1 MAAPKGI
8 LALNLGTQTISL
20 AEFQRNADGGLTLS
34 RLKQGEILGDP
45 SADPTRA
52 AQTKLQVEQIV
63 GELGVKGRSV
73 NYAIASH
80 VIFTRPVTLPSVGDA
95 TQVEQIVAFEA
106 QQNVPYPIDEVVWD
120 WQLLDA
126 GDGGQVEV
134 ILAAIKSDLLD
145 EINTSAQAGGLKPA
159 VVEIAPMALY
169 NALRYNYPDAEGCTI
184 LLDIG
189 SRTTNLLFCEPGKIF
204 PRRLNIGGSSITT
217 AIAKDFGISFSE
229 AETRKV
235 NDGFVSLGG
244 TYAEPDDAEIAR
256 ISKITRNQMTRLHQE
271 IARSITFYR
280 SEHGG
285 SQPVRVLIAGGT
297 ASLPYIREFF
307 QEKFP
312 GMEVDYFNPLRNVTV
327 ADTANT
333 DEVARATH
341 TLGELVGLALRALGN
356 CPMELNLRPASVV
369 KEGKRAA
376 QRPYLIAAG
385 VCILAALG
393 AWWQYYERAVL
404 VTTKLT
410 KILHTGRATLKD
422 YEQVYGRVA
431 AMKDAIPVGEHPI
444 SVFGGSNGP
453 FISELEDLDIKI
465 KAARS
470 EVDSLAKSVRPLAQ
484 VAQEREYWVNLL
496 ADLNSKVPKD
506 FIWITSLDLASNAG
520 KKEEPEAPAKP
531 GQNRTKPAKPPSVIL
546 MAKGLYLSR
555 DAGNNAGPAVV
566 DEFIANLKTSK
577 LVEPIEDARAG
588 YIRQN
593 DDTVDVWAFRF
604 VLPLKLTNP
613 ISFQ

>member
-95 TQVEQIVAFEA
+95 TQVEQLVAFEA

-217 AIAKDFGISFSE
+217 AIAKDFSISFPE
-229 AETRKV
+229 AEVRKV
-235 NDGFVSLGG
+235 QDGFVSLGG

-256 ISKITRNQMTRLHQE
+256 VSKITRNQMTRLHQE

-312 GMEVDYFNPLRNVTV
+312 SMEVDYFNPLRNVTV

-333 DEVARATH
+333 DEVAHATH

-369 KEGKRAA
+369 KAGKRAA

-385 VCILAALG
+385 VCILSALG
-393 AWWQYYERAVL
+393 AWWQYYKNAASRTDE
-404 VTTKLT
+404 VTKKLNQ
-410 KILHTGRATLKD
+410 KATPLAALDKD
-422 YEQVYGRVA
+422 
-431 AMKDAIPVGEHPI
+431 
-444 SVFGGSNGP
+444 
-453 FISELEDLDIKI
+453 I
-465 KAARS
+465 KAAQS
-470 EVDSLAKSVRPLAQ
+470 EVDALIKSVQPLAQ

-531 GQNRTKPAKPPSVIL
+531 GQNRTKPAKTPSVIL

>member
-385 VCILAALG
+385 ACILSALG
-393 AWWQYYERAVL
+393 AWWQYYENAASRTDE
-404 VTTKLT
+404 VTEKL
-410 KILHTGRATLKD
+410 KQK
-422 YEQVYGRVA
+422 A
-431 AMKDAIPVGEHPI
+431 APLAA
-444 SVFGGSNGP
+444 
-453 FISELEDLDIKI
+453 LDRDI
-465 KAARS
+465 KAAQG
-470 EVDSLAKSVRPLAQ
+470 EVDALIKSVQPLAQ

-531 GQNRTKPAKPPSVIL
+531 GQNRTKPAKTPSVIL

>member
-20 AEFQRNADGGLTLS
+20 AEFQRNEDGGLTLS

-45 SADPTRA
+45 SADATRA

-95 TQVEQIVAFEA
+95 TQVEQLVAFEA

-256 ISKITRNQMTRLHQE
+256 VSKITRNQMTRLHQE

-312 GMEVDYFNPLRNVTV
+312 SMEVDYFNPLRNVTV

-333 DEVARATH
+333 DEVAHATH

-369 KEGKRAA
+369 KAGKRAA

-385 VCILAALG
+385 VCILSALG
-393 AWWQYYERAVL
+393 AWWQYYENAASRTDE
-404 VTTKLT
+404 VTKKLNQ
-410 KILHTGRATLKD
+410 KATPLAALDKD
-422 YEQVYGRVA
+422 
-431 AMKDAIPVGEHPI
+431 
-444 SVFGGSNGP
+444 
-453 FISELEDLDIKI
+453 I
-465 KAARS
+465 KAAQS
-470 EVDSLAKSVRPLAQ
+470 EVDALIKSVQPLAQ

>member
-1 MAAPKGI
+1 MAATKGI

-20 AEFQRNADGGLTLS
+20 AEFQRNSDGGLILS
-34 RLKQGEILGDP
+34 RLKQVEILGDP
-45 SADPTRA
+45 SVDASRA
-52 AQTKLQVEQIV
+52 SQTKLQTEQLV
-63 GELGVKGRSV
+63 AELGLKGRSV

-95 TQVEQIVAFEA
+95 SQVEQIVGFEA

-145 EINTSAQAGGLKPA
+145 EINDSAMAGGLKPA
-159 VVEIAPMALY
+159 IVDIAPMALY

-217 AIAKDFGISFSE
+217 AIAKDFSCSFSE
-229 AETRKV
+229 AENRKV
-235 NDGFVSLGG
+235 KDGFVSLGG

-312 GMEVDYFNPLRNVTV
+312 GMEVDYFNPLRNVAV
-327 ADTANT
+327 ADAANT
-333 DEVARATH
+333 DEISHATH
-341 TLGELVGLALRALGN
+341 TLGELVGLALRGLGS

-369 KEGKRAA
+369 KAAKRAA
-376 QRPYLIAAG
+376 QRPYLITAG
-385 VCILAALG
+385 VCALAAIG
-393 AWWQYYERAVL
+393 AWWQYYEHATTATGE
-404 VTTKLT
+404 VTQSLGEK
-410 KILHTGRATLKD
+410 AAPLK
-422 YEQVYGRVA
+422 
-431 AMKDAIPVGEHPI
+431 
-444 SVFGGSNGP
+444 S
-453 FISELEDLDIKI
+453 LEDRM
-465 KAARS
+465 KAARI
-470 EVDSLAKSVRPLAQ
+470 EVDKLGESALPLEKIAH
-484 VAQEREYWVNLL
+484 EREYWVNVL
-496 ADLNSKVPKD
+496 ADLNQRIPKEY
-506 FIWITSLDLASNAG
+506 IWVTSLEHVAPDPL
-520 KKEEPEAPAKP
+520 KKEAEEPQNPRNAQPNRSNPRKGADRGGPA
-531 GQNRTKPAKPPSVIL
+531 TIL
-546 MAKGLYLSR
+546 TIKGLYLSR

-566 DEFIANLKTSK
+566 DEFIAKLKESP
-577 LVEPIEDARAG
+577 LVEPIEDASAG
-588 YIRQN
+588 YVRAS
-593 DDTVDVWAFRF
+593 DDTADWAFKF
-604 VLPLKLTNP
+604 VLPLKLKNP
-613 ISFQ
+613 INLQ

>member
-1 MAAPKGI
+1 MASSKGI

-20 AEFQRNADGGLTLS
+20 AEFQRNAEGGLILT
-34 RLKQGEILGDP
+34 RLKQIEILGDP

-52 AQTKLQVEQIV
+52 AQTKLQVEQLV
-63 GELGVKGRSV
+63 SELGLKGRSV

-126 GDGGQVEV
+126 GDGGHVEV

-145 EINTSAQAGGLKPA
+145 EINESAQAGGLKPA
-159 VVEIAPMALY
+159 IVDIAPMALY
-169 NALRYNYPDAEGCTI
+169 NALRYNYPDVEGCSI

-217 AIAKDFGISFSE
+217 AIAKDFGCNFSE
-229 AETRKV
+229 AEVRKV
-235 NDGFVSLGG
+235 RDGFVSLGG

-312 GMEVDYFNPLRNVTV
+312 GMEVDYFNPLRNVAV
-327 ADTANT
+327 SDSANT
-333 DEVARATH
+333 DDLAHGTH
-341 TLGELVGLALRALGN
+341 TLGELVGLALRGLGS
-356 CPMELNLRPASVV
+356 CPMELNLRPASVA
-369 KEGKRAA
+369 KTEKRAA

-385 VCILAALG
+385 VCALAALG
-393 AWWQYYERAVL
+393 AWWQYYERAAV
-404 VTTKLT
+404 VTGEVTQ
-410 KILHTGRATLKD
+410 TLNEK
-422 YEQVYGRVA
+422 A
-431 AMKDAIPVGEHPI
+431 APLKT
-444 SVFGGSNGP
+444 
-453 FISELEDLDIKI
+453 LEGQM
-465 KAARS
+465 KAARA
-470 EVDSLAKSVRPLAQ
+470 EVDKLGESALPL
-484 VAQEREYWVNLL
+484 VKIAQEREYWVNVL
-496 ADLNSKVPKD
+496 ADINQRIPKD
-506 FIWITSLDLASNAG
+506 YIWVTSLELAAA
-520 KKEEPEAPAKP
+520 EAPKKDAEAPETPGKTPGKGKP
-531 GQNRTKPAKPPSVIL
+531 KKGGESGASGPVL
-546 MAKGLYLSR
+546 MIKGLYLSTG
-555 DAGNNAGPAVV
+555 AGNNTGPAVV
-566 DEFIANLKTSK
+566 DEFIAKLKQSEMVK
-577 LVEPIEDARAG
+577 PIEDANRG
-588 YIRQN
+588 YKRYS
-593 DDTVDVWAFRF
+593 DDTPEWAFKF
-604 VLPLKLTNP
+604 ELPLELKNP
-613 ISFQ
+613 INLL

>member
-217 AIAKDFGISFSE
+217 AIAKDFGCSFSE

-385 VCILAALG
+385 ACILSALG
-393 AWWQYYERAVL
+393 AWWQYYENAASRTDE
-404 VTTKLT
+404 VTEKL
-410 KILHTGRATLKD
+410 KQK
-422 YEQVYGRVA
+422 A
-431 AMKDAIPVGEHPI
+431 APLAA
-444 SVFGGSNGP
+444 
-453 FISELEDLDIKI
+453 LDRDI
-465 KAARS
+465 KAAQG
-470 EVDSLAKSVRPLAQ
+470 EVDALIKSVQPLAQ

-531 GQNRTKPAKPPSVIL
+531 GQNRTKPAKTPSVIL

>member
-20 AEFQRNADGGLTLS
+20 AEFQRNSDGGLILTL
-34 RLKQGEILGDP
+34 LKQIEILGDP
-45 SADPTRA
+45 SADPTRS
-52 AQTKLQVEQIV
+52 AQTKLQVEQLV
-63 GELGVKGRSV
+63 SELGFKGRSV

-80 VIFTRPVTLPSVGDA
+80 VIFTRPVTLPSVDDA

-145 EINTSAQAGGLKPA
+145 EINASAQAGGLKPA
-159 VVEIAPMALY
+159 VVDIAPMALY
-169 NALRYNYPDAEGCTI
+169 NALRYNYPDAEGCSI

-217 AIAKDFGISFSE
+217 AIAKDFGCSFSE

-235 NDGFVSLGG
+235 RDGFVSLGG

-285 SQPVRVLIAGGT
+285 SQPARVLIAGGT

-312 GMEVDYFNPLRNVTV
+312 GMEVDYFNPLRNVAV
-327 ADTANT
+327 SDSANT
-333 DEVARATH
+333 DDLAHATH
-341 TLGELVGLALRALGN
+341 TLGELVGLALRGLGS
-356 CPMELNLRPASVV
+356 CPMELNLRPVSVA
-369 KEGKRAA
+369 KAEKRAA

-385 VCILAALG
+385 ACVLTAIG
-393 AWWQYYERAVL
+393 AWWQYYEHAAV
-404 VTTKLT
+404 
-410 KILHTGRATLKD
+410 
-422 YEQVYGRVA
+422 VA
-431 AMKDAIPVGEHPI
+431 AEEAQK
-444 SVFGGSNGP
+444 
-453 FISELEDLDIKI
+453 LDQAAAPLASLDSKM
-465 KAARS
+465 KAARG
-470 EVDSLAKSVRPLAQ
+470 EVDKLAESALPFAR
-484 VAQEREYWVNLL
+484 VAHEREYWVSLLSDINLRI
-496 ADLNSKVPKD
+496 PKD
-506 FIWITSLDLASNAG
+506 YIWVTSLELAGAEGPKKEAEAPEPPAKTTSGKPSSGKG
-520 KKEEPEAPAKP
+520 KK
-531 GQNRTKPAKPPSVIL
+531 GDDGGGSSVVL
-546 MAKGLYLSR
+546 MMKGLYLSTG
-555 DAGNNAGPAVV
+555 AGNNAGPAVV
-566 DEFIANLKTSK
+566 DEFIAKLKESE
-577 LVEPIEDARAG
+577 LVSPIEDASKGYVRA
-588 YIRQN
+588 N
-593 DDTVDVWAFRF
+593 DDTPEWAFKF
-604 VLPLKLTNP
+604 VLPLKLKKP
-613 ISFQ
+613 INLQ

>member
-20 AEFQRNADGGLTLS
+20 AEFERNEDGGLTLS

-95 TQVEQIVAFEA
+95 TQVEQLVAFEA

-217 AIAKDFGISFSE
+217 AIAKDFGISFPE

-235 NDGFVSLGG
+235 QDGFVSLGG
-244 TYAEPDDAEIAR
+244 TYAEPDDAGIAR

-312 GMEVDYFNPLRNVTV
+312 SMEVDYFNPLRNVTV
-327 ADTANT
+327 SETANT
-333 DEVARATH
+333 DDLARATH

-369 KEGKRAA
+369 KAGKRAA

-385 VCILAALG
+385 VCILSALG
-393 AWWQYYERAVL
+393 AWWQYYENAASRTDEVTEKLKQKAAPL
-404 VTTKLT
+404 VALD
-410 KILHTGRATLKD
+410 KD
-422 YEQVYGRVA
+422 
-431 AMKDAIPVGEHPI
+431 
-444 SVFGGSNGP
+444 
-453 FISELEDLDIKI
+453 I
-465 KAARS
+465 KAAQS
-470 EVDSLAKSVRPLAQ
+470 EVDALIKSVQPLAQ
-484 VAQEREYWVNLL
+484 VAQEREYWVNVL
-496 ADLNSKVPKD
+496 AELNSKIPKD
-506 FIWITSLDLASNAG
+506 FIWITGLELASNAG

-531 GQNRTKPAKPPSVIL
+531 GQNKPKTPKAPAVIL
-546 MAKGLYLSR
+546 MAKGLYLSTS
-555 DAGNNAGPAVV
+555 AGNNAGPAVV

>member
-217 AIAKDFGISFSE
+217 AIAKDFGCSFSE

-312 GMEVDYFNPLRNVTV
+312 VMEVDYFNPLRNVTV

-385 VCILAALG
+385 ACILSALG
-393 AWWQYYERAVL
+393 AWWQYYENAASRTDE
-404 VTTKLT
+404 VTEKL
-410 KILHTGRATLKD
+410 KQK
-422 YEQVYGRVA
+422 A
-431 AMKDAIPVGEHPI
+431 APLAA
-444 SVFGGSNGP
+444 
-453 FISELEDLDIKI
+453 LDRDI
-465 KAARS
+465 KAAQG
-470 EVDSLAKSVRPLAQ
+470 EVDALIKSVQPLAQ
-484 VAQEREYWVNLL
+484 VAQEREYWVHLL

-531 GQNRTKPAKPPSVIL
+531 GQNRTKLAKTPSVIL

>member
-52 AQTKLQVEQIV
+52 AQTKLQVEQLV
-63 GELGVKGRSV
+63 GELGVKGRGV

-235 NDGFVSLGG
+235 QDGFVSLGG

-312 GMEVDYFNPLRNVTV
+312 GMEVDYFNPLCNVTV

-385 VCILAALG
+385 ACILSALG
-393 AWWQYYERAVL
+393 AWWQYYENAASRTDE
-404 VTTKLT
+404 VTEKL
-410 KILHTGRATLKD
+410 KQK
-422 YEQVYGRVA
+422 A
-431 AMKDAIPVGEHPI
+431 APLAA
-444 SVFGGSNGP
+444 
-453 FISELEDLDIKI
+453 LDRDI
-465 KAARS
+465 KAAQG
-470 EVDSLAKSVRPLAQ
+470 EVDALIKSVQPLAQ

>member
-20 AEFQRNADGGLTLS
+20 AEFQRNSDGGLILT
-34 RLKQGEILGDP
+34 RLKQIEILGDP
-45 SADPTRA
+45 SADPTRSL
-52 AQTKLQVEQIV
+52 QTKLQVEQLV
-63 GELGVKGRSV
+63 SELGFKGRSV

-95 TQVEQIVAFEA
+95 SQVEQIVVFEA

-126 GDGGQVEV
+126 GDGSQVEV

-145 EINTSAQAGGLKPA
+145 EINASAQAGGLKPA
-159 VVEIAPMALY
+159 IVDIAPMALY
-169 NALRYNYPDAEGCTI
+169 NALRYNYPDAEGCSI

-217 AIAKDFGISFSE
+217 AIAKDFGCSFAE
-229 AETRKV
+229 AEARKV
-235 NDGFVSLGG
+235 KDGFVSLGG

-312 GMEVDYFNPLRNVTV
+312 GMEVDYFNPLRNVAV
-327 ADTANT
+327 SDSANT
-333 DEVARATH
+333 DDLAHATH
-341 TLGELVGLALRALGN
+341 TLGELVGLALRGLGS
-356 CPMELNLRPASVV
+356 CPMELNLRPVSVA
-369 KEGKRAA
+369 KTEKRAA

-385 VCILAALG
+385 IAVLAAIG
-393 AWWQYYERAVL
+393 AWWQYYERAAVATTE
-404 VTTKLT
+404 VTQ
-410 KILHTGRATLKD
+410 TLDQK
-422 YEQVYGRVA
+422 A
-431 AMKDAIPVGEHPI
+431 APLKT
-444 SVFGGSNGP
+444 
-453 FISELEDLDIKI
+453 LEDRMKV
-465 KAARS
+465 ARG
-470 EVDSLAKSVRPLAQ
+470 EVDKLGESALPLEK
-484 VAQEREYWVNLL
+484 VTQEREYWVTLL
-496 ADLNSKVPKD
+496 ADINQRLPKD
-506 FIWITSLDLASNAG
+506 YIWVTNLDIDPPEALKKEADAPDAAG
-520 KKEEPEAPAKP
+520 KTPQGKVKSKKGEGGGP
-531 GQNRTKPAKPPSVIL
+531 TTIL
-546 MAKGLYLSR
+546 RVKGLYLSR
-555 DAGNNAGPAVV
+555 DAGNNSGPAVV
-566 DEFIANLKTSK
+566 DEFIKNLKESK
-577 LVEPIEDARAG
+577 LVKPIEEGAG
-588 YIRQN
+588 FVREN
-593 DDTVDVWAFRF
+593 DDNPSVWAYKF
-604 VLPLKLTNP
+604 VLPLKLQNP
-613 ISFQ
+613 INLQ

>member
-20 AEFQRNADGGLTLS
+20 AEFQRNAEGGLILT
-34 RLKQGEILGDP
+34 RLKQIEILGDP
-45 SADPTRA
+45 SADPTRS
-52 AQTKLQVEQIV
+52 AQTRLQVEQLV
-63 GELGVKGRSV
+63 TELGFKGRSV

-95 TQVEQIVAFEA
+95 TQVEQIVGFEA

-145 EINTSAQAGGLKPA
+145 EINASAQAGGLKPA
-159 VVEIAPMALY
+159 VVDIAPMALY
-169 NALRYNYPDAEGCTI
+169 NALRYNYPDVEGCSI
-184 LLDIG
+184 LVDIG

-217 AIAKDFGISFSE
+217 AIAKDFGCSFSE
-229 AETRKV
+229 AEVRKV
-235 NDGFVSLGG
+235 KDGFVSLGG

-312 GMEVDYFNPLRNVTV
+312 GMEVDYFNPLRNVAV
-327 ADTANT
+327 SDSANT
-333 DEVARATH
+333 DDLAHATH
-341 TLGELVGLALRALGN
+341 TLGELVGLALRGLGS
-356 CPMELNLRPASVV
+356 CPMELNLRPVSVANA
-369 KEGKRAA
+369 EKRAA

-385 VCILAALG
+385 VCVLAALG
-393 AWWQYYERAVL
+393 AWWQYYEHAAVL
-404 VTTKLT
+404 AAEKTDKLNQ
-410 KILHTGRATLKD
+410 D
-422 YEQVYGRVA
+422 A
-431 AMKDAIPVGEHPI
+431 APLLALEKKMKDARAEVDKLAESAHPLETI
-444 SVFGGSNGP
+444 AHERAYWVSL
-453 FISELEDLDIKI
+453 LEDLNKRI
-465 KAARS
+465 
-470 EVDSLAKSVRPLAQ
+470 
-484 VAQEREYWVNLL
+484 
-496 ADLNSKVPKD
+496 PKD
-506 FIWITSLDLASNAG
+506 YIWITNLELQTPDAV
-520 KKEEPEAPAKP
+520 KKEADAAEPAPKPTSAKV
-531 GQNRTKPAKPPSVIL
+531 KPKKGGDGGGPSVKL
-546 MAKGLYLSR
+546 MAKGLFLGVG
-555 DAGNNAGPAVV
+555 AGNNAGAAVV
-566 DEFIANLKTSK
+566 DEFVTNLKDSK
-577 LVEPIEDARAG
+577 LMIPSDDA
-588 YIRQN
+588 N
-593 DDTVDVWAFRF
+593 DGFVRPNADTNEWAFKF
-604 VLPLKLTNP
+604 VIPLKLKNP
-613 ISFQ
+613 INLQ

>member
-20 AEFQRNADGGLTLS
+20 AEFQRNAEGGLILT
-34 RLKQGEILGDP
+34 RLKQIEILGDP

-52 AQTKLQVEQIV
+52 AQTKLQVEQLV
-63 GELGVKGRSV
+63 SELGLKGRSV

-126 GDGGQVEV
+126 GDGGHVEV

-145 EINTSAQAGGLKPA
+145 EINESAQAGGLKPA
-159 VVEIAPMALY
+159 IVDIAPMALY
-169 NALRYNYPDAEGCTI
+169 NALRYNYPDVEGCSI

-217 AIAKDFGISFSE
+217 AIAKDFNCNFSE
-229 AETRKV
+229 AESRKV
-235 NDGFVSLGG
+235 KDGFVSLGG

-312 GMEVDYFNPLRNVTV
+312 GMEVDYFNPLRNVAV
-327 ADTANT
+327 SESANT
-333 DEVARATH
+333 DDLSHATH
-341 TLGELVGLALRALGN
+341 TLGELVGLALRGLGS
-356 CPMELNLRPASVV
+356 CPMELNLRPASVA
-369 KEGKRAA
+369 KTEKRAA

-385 VCILAALG
+385 VCALAALG
-393 AWWQYYERAVL
+393 AWWQYYERATV
-404 VTTKLT
+404 VTGEATQKLSE
-410 KILHTGRATLKD
+410 KAAPLKTLD
-422 YEQVYGRVA
+422 SQ
-431 AMKDAIPVGEHPI
+431 M
-444 SVFGGSNGP
+444 
-453 FISELEDLDIKI
+453 
-465 KAARS
+465 KAARA
-470 EVDSLAKSVRPLAQ
+470 EVDQLGESALPLAKI
-484 VAQEREYWVNLL
+484 AQEREYWVNVL
-496 ADLNSKVPKD
+496 ADINQRIPKD
-506 FIWITSLDLASNAG
+506 YIWVTNLELAPAEVL
-520 KKEEPEAPAKP
+520 KKDAEAPEIPVKTPGKGKP
-531 GQNRTKPAKPPSVIL
+531 KKGGESGGSGPVL
-546 MAKGLYLSR
+546 MIKGLYLSTS
-555 DAGNNAGPAVV
+555 AGNNAGPAVV
-566 DEFIANLKTSK
+566 DEFIAKLKESE
-577 LVEPIEDARAG
+577 LVKPIENANAG
-588 YIRQN
+588 YVRAS
-593 DDTVDVWAFRF
+593 DDTPEWAFKF
-604 VLPLKLTNP
+604 VLPLELKNP
-613 ISFQ
+613 INLQ

>member
-52 AQTKLQVEQIV
+52 AQTKLQIEQIV

-385 VCILAALG
+385 ACILSALG
-393 AWWQYYERAVL
+393 AWWQYYENAASRTDE
-404 VTTKLT
+404 VTEKL
-410 KILHTGRATLKD
+410 KQK
-422 YEQVYGRVA
+422 A
-431 AMKDAIPVGEHPI
+431 APLAA
-444 SVFGGSNGP
+444 
-453 FISELEDLDIKI
+453 LDRDI
-465 KAARS
+465 KAAQG
-470 EVDSLAKSVRPLAQ
+470 EVDALIKSVQPLAQ

-531 GQNRTKPAKPPSVIL
+531 GQNRTKPAKTPSVIL

>member
-20 AEFQRNADGGLTLS
+20 AEFERNEDGGLTLS

-333 DEVARATH
+333 DEVAHATH

-385 VCILAALG
+385 ACILSALG
-393 AWWQYYERAVL
+393 AWWQYYENAASRTDE
-404 VTTKLT
+404 VTEKL
-410 KILHTGRATLKD
+410 KQK
-422 YEQVYGRVA
+422 A
-431 AMKDAIPVGEHPI
+431 APLAA
-444 SVFGGSNGP
+444 
-453 FISELEDLDIKI
+453 LDRDI
-465 KAARS
+465 KAAQG
-470 EVDSLAKSVRPLAQ
+470 EVDALIKSVQPLAQ

>member
-20 AEFQRNADGGLTLS
+20 AEFERNEDGGLTLS

-312 GMEVDYFNPLRNVTV
+312 GMDVDYFNPLRNVTV

-333 DEVARATH
+333 DEVAHATH

-369 KEGKRAA
+369 KAGKRAA

-385 VCILAALG
+385 VCILSALG
-393 AWWQYYERAVL
+393 AWWQYYKNAASRTDE
-404 VTTKLT
+404 VTKKLNQ
-410 KILHTGRATLKD
+410 KATPLAALDKD
-422 YEQVYGRVA
+422 
-431 AMKDAIPVGEHPI
+431 
-444 SVFGGSNGP
+444 
-453 FISELEDLDIKI
+453 I
-465 KAARS
+465 KAAQS
-470 EVDSLAKSVRPLAQ
+470 EVDALIKSVQPLAQ

-520 KKEEPEAPAKP
+520 KKEEPGTPARP
-531 GQNRTKPAKPPSVIL
+531 GQTGTNTAKTPSVIL

>member
-20 AEFQRNADGGLTLS
+20 AEFQRNSDGGLILT
-34 RLKQGEILGDP
+34 RLKQIEILGDP
-45 SADPTRA
+45 SADPTRSL
-52 AQTKLQVEQIV
+52 QTKLQVEQLV
-63 GELGVKGRSV
+63 SELGLKGRSV

-95 TQVEQIVAFEA
+95 TQVEQIVIFEA

-126 GDGGQVEV
+126 GDGSQVEV

-145 EINTSAQAGGLKPA
+145 EINASAQAGGLKPA
-159 VVEIAPMALY
+159 IVDIAPMALY
-169 NALRYNYPDAEGCTI
+169 NALRYNYPDAEGCSI

-217 AIAKDFGISFSE
+217 AIAKDFGCNFAE
-229 AETRKV
+229 AEARKV
-235 NDGFVSLGG
+235 KDGFVSLGG

-312 GMEVDYFNPLRNVTV
+312 GMEVDYFNPLRNVAV
-327 ADTANT
+327 SDSANT
-333 DEVARATH
+333 DNLAHATH
-341 TLGELVGLALRALGN
+341 TLGELVGLALRGLGS
-356 CPMELNLRPASVV
+356 CPMELNLRPVSVA
-369 KEGKRAA
+369 KAEKRAA

-385 VCILAALG
+385 ICALAAIG
-393 AWWQYYERAVL
+393 AWWQYYERAAVA
-404 VTTKLT
+404 TTEMT
-410 KILHTGRATLKD
+410 QTLDQK
-422 YEQVYGRVA
+422 A
-431 AMKDAIPVGEHPI
+431 APLKT
-444 SVFGGSNGP
+444 
-453 FISELEDLDIKI
+453 LEDRM
-465 KAARS
+465 KAARN
-470 EVDSLAKSVRPLAQ
+470 EVDKLGESALPLEK
-484 VAQEREYWVNLL
+484 VTQEREYWVTLL
-496 ADLNSKVPKD
+496 ADINQRLPKD
-506 FIWITSLDLASNAG
+506 FIWVTNLDIDPPEALKKEADAPDPAG
-520 KKEEPEAPAKP
+520 KTPQGKGKSKKGEGGGP
-531 GQNRTKPAKPPSVIL
+531 TTIL
-546 MAKGLYLSR
+546 RVKGLYLSR
-555 DAGNNAGPAVV
+555 DAGNNSGPAVV
-566 DEFIANLKTSK
+566 DEFIKNLKESA
-577 LVEPIEDARAG
+577 LVKPIEEGAG
-588 YIRQN
+588 FVREN
-593 DDTVDVWAFRF
+593 DDNPSVWAYKF
-604 VLPLKLTNP
+604 VLPLKLQNP
-613 ISFQ
+613 INLQ

>member
-20 AEFQRNADGGLTLS
+20 AEFERNEDGGLTLS

-312 GMEVDYFNPLRNVTV
+312 GMDVDYFNPLRNVTV

-333 DEVARATH
+333 DEVAHATH

-369 KEGKRAA
+369 KAGKRAA

-385 VCILAALG
+385 VCILSALG
-393 AWWQYYERAVL
+393 AWWQYYKNAASRTDE
-404 VTTKLT
+404 VTKKLNQ
-410 KILHTGRATLKD
+410 KATPLAALDKD
-422 YEQVYGRVA
+422 
-431 AMKDAIPVGEHPI
+431 
-444 SVFGGSNGP
+444 
-453 FISELEDLDIKI
+453 I
-465 KAARS
+465 KAAQS
-470 EVDSLAKSVRPLAQ
+470 EVDALIKSVQPLAQ

-531 GQNRTKPAKPPSVIL
+531 GQNRTKPAKTPSVIL

-555 DAGNNAGPAVV
+555 DAGNNAGPSVV

>member
-217 AIAKDFGISFSE
+217 AIAKDFGCSFSE

-385 VCILAALG
+385 ACILSALG
-393 AWWQYYERAVL
+393 AWWQYYENAASRTDD
-404 VTTKLT
+404 VTQN
-410 KILHTGRATLKD
+410 LK
-422 YEQVYGRVA
+422 QKA
-431 AMKDAIPVGEHPI
+431 APLAALDKD
-444 SVFGGSNGP
+444 
-453 FISELEDLDIKI
+453 I
-465 KAARS
+465 KAAQG
-470 EVDSLAKSVRPLAQ
+470 EVEALIKSVQPLAQ

-531 GQNRTKPAKPPSVIL
+531 GQNRTKPAKTPSVIL

>member
-20 AEFQRNADGGLTLS
+20 AEFQRNEDGGLTLS
-34 RLKQGEILGDP
+34 RLKQGDILGDP
-45 SADPTRA
+45 SADATRA

-95 TQVEQIVAFEA
+95 TQVEQLVAFEA

-217 AIAKDFGISFSE
+217 AIAKDFGISFPE
-229 AETRKV
+229 AEVRKV
-235 NDGFVSLGG
+235 QDGFVSLGG

-285 SQPVRVLIAGGT
+285 SQPARVLIAGGT

-369 KEGKRAA
+369 KADKRAA

-385 VCILAALG
+385 ACILSALG
-393 AWWQYYERAVL
+393 AWWQYYENAASRTDE
-404 VTTKLT
+404 VTEKL
-410 KILHTGRATLKD
+410 KQK
-422 YEQVYGRVA
+422 A
-431 AMKDAIPVGEHPI
+431 APLAA
-444 SVFGGSNGP
+444 
-453 FISELEDLDIKI
+453 LDRDI
-465 KAARS
+465 KAAQG
-470 EVDSLAKSVRPLAQ
+470 EVDALIKSVRPLAQ

-506 FIWITSLDLASNAG
+506 FIWITSLDLAS

-531 GQNRTKPAKPPSVIL
+531 GQTGTKTAKTPSVIL

-566 DEFIANLKTSK
+566 NEFIANLKTSK

>member
-312 GMEVDYFNPLRNVTV
+312 GMQVDYFNPLRNVTV

-369 KEGKRAA
+369 KEGKRAT

-385 VCILAALG
+385 ACILSALG
-393 AWWQYYERAVL
+393 AWWQYYENAASRTDE
-404 VTTKLT
+404 VTEKL
-410 KILHTGRATLKD
+410 KQK
-422 YEQVYGRVA
+422 A
-431 AMKDAIPVGEHPI
+431 APLAA
-444 SVFGGSNGP
+444 
-453 FISELEDLDIKI
+453 LDRDI
-465 KAARS
+465 KAAQG
-470 EVDSLAKSVRPLAQ
+470 EVDALIKSVQPLAQ

-531 GQNRTKPAKPPSVIL
+531 GQNRTKPAKTPSVIL